1 MLIVYMVEVTDEQ
14 KSVIRDAI
22 MDLDDDELII
32 LLPNNQAICGVK
44 KIGRVVIRE
53 ILKSI

>member
-22 MDLDDDELII
+22 MDLDNDELII
-32 LLPNNQAICGVK
+32 LLPNNQAICGEK